1 MRVKQMALKLSPS
14 HNPFLQ
20 HPAMADPH
28 SSKHI
33 KEAWD
38 LEGESMHSPPKPRKD
53 PIHESEHI
61 DISTSPSKEESDIE
75 AAIPPINKAA

>member
-1 MRVKQMALKLSPS
+1 MRVKQMALKSSPS

-28 SSKHI
+28 SSKHT

-38 LEGESMHSPPKPRKD
+38 LEGESMHLDMHPHGNIGKQLLDFIIIRLC
-53 PIHESEHI
+53 
-61 DISTSPSKEESDIE
+61 
-75 AAIPPINKAA
+75 